1 MDKDELRVRAEKRR
15 KLAQVADAQDSLVA
29 EIGTAWLQE
38 AAMKWNPDVQPKVP
52 AGVPVG
58 PDFLRFVKTWMK
70 SNKFRTLEFG
80 EAAVKAGAEAVAS
93 WIDFNGSRVVGIDYP
108 NPLTEIN
115 KAKGEG
121 FMTTSSN
128 KQTKTAQ
135 QSQGYRPGKFYILD
149 TFDDLIVECDTKEQA
164 ERVMRYLTARNA
176 ETGEMYESLPEDI
189 TKDPEQINMLSHM
202 IIHFNDFQRE
212 MQGKQPLQGRHHIR
226 QTKTAQQSQ
235 GYRPGK
241 FYILDTFD
249 DLIVECDTKEQA
261 ERVMRYLTAR
271 NAETG
276 EMYESLPEDITKD
289 PEQINMLSHMIIHFN
304 DFQREMQG
312 KQPLQGRHHI
322 RQTKTAESI
331 YGPIDRES
339 VGLYTEPEEWSRYC
353 PEHAG
358 VMMRRVKDGVYQC
371 PMKGEVFS
379 YTDGHDVEIKIGVQ
393 NQTNPNWNKTFP
405 QKGFLDTPNQQSFEK
420 KKHPEYKENKDTS
433 YQEIED
439 LYADDKKASFKPFSK
454 KAESL
459 GIMDKMFA
467 PTIRHSRYCPEHP
480 GVSLY
485 RIADSVFQCPLDRT
499 IYDYEKGFT
508 TQDGKEHSG
517 GNIAEMTPDFPEF
530 YQSPHPFLMKG
541 SVKGFMKKALQ
552 PVKLEPTPEYEKKS
566 ALERFIAQTKTWGKD
581 KPLEEAQK
589 ETLDFLQST
598 KINPRN
604 KAQMMA
610 KVQNQP
616 NVEELVFYL
625 WQSLLAGS
633 GMRTSSLKVAETNLE
648 YRIARDIDLAL
659 RGDENSKKM
668 LGLMIDGVFKGKSMM
683 LAAKEAY
690 DFVEKANQPA
700 PRTIEVQEQ
709 PTPGA
714 PPPGFQPQSAA
725 GQIRP

>member
-38 AAMKWNPDVQPKVP
+38 AALKWNPDVQPKVP

-121 FMTTSSN
+121 WSVGASDN
-128 KQTKTAQ
+128 KQTKTA
-135 QSQGYRPGKFYILD
+135 
-149 TFDDLIVECDTKEQA
+149 
-164 ERVMRYLTARNA
+164 
-176 ETGEMYESLPEDI
+176 ES
-189 TKDPEQINMLSHM
+189 
-202 IIHFNDFQRE
+202 
-212 MQGKQPLQGRHHIR
+212 
-226 QTKTAQQSQ
+226 
-235 GYRPGK
+235 
-241 FYILDTFD
+241 
-249 DLIVECDTKEQA
+249 V
-261 ERVMRYLTAR
+261 
-271 NAETG
+271 
-276 EMYESLPEDITKD
+276 
-289 PEQINMLSHMIIHFN
+289 
-304 DFQREMQG
+304 
-312 KQPLQGRHHI
+312 
-322 RQTKTAESI
+322 

-433 YQEIED
+433 YQETED
-439 LYADDKKASFKPFSK
+439 LYVDDKQSKKKASFKPFSK

-485 RIADSVFQCPLDRT
+485 RIADSVFQCPLDRV

-508 TQDGKEHSG
+508 TQDGKEHNG
-517 GNIAEMTPDFPEF
+517 GNVAEMTPDFPEF
-530 YQSPHPFLMKG
+530 YQSPHPFLMRG
-541 SVKGFMKKALQ
+541 SVKSFMKKAQEAPEKVSKMRAYMPMAAQWITPGFPIEKAKEQLRMIIQ
-552 PVKLEPTPEYEKKS
+552 ECFAGYPKVIQKNLMGVESARTNQKLLEHFWYLLPKYEGLGVIPTT
-566 ALERFIAQTKTWGKD
+566 RG
-581 KPLEEAQK
+581 
-589 ETLDFLQST
+589 
-598 KINPRN
+598 
-604 KAQMMA
+604 
-610 KVQNQP
+610 
-616 NVEELVFYL
+616 
-625 WQSLLAGS
+625 
-633 GMRTSSLKVAETNLE
+633 SLKVAETNLE

-700 PRTIEVQEQ
+700 PKTIEVQEE
-709 PTPGA
+709 PPVSPGQV
-714 PPPGFQPQSAA
+714 PPIGAIKP
-725 GQIRP
+725 

>member
-38 AAMKWNPDVQPKVP
+38 AALKWNPDVQPKVP

-121 FMTTSSN
+121 WSVGASDN
-128 KQTKTAQ
+128 KQTKTA
-135 QSQGYRPGKFYILD
+135 
-149 TFDDLIVECDTKEQA
+149 
-164 ERVMRYLTARNA
+164 
-176 ETGEMYESLPEDI
+176 ES
-189 TKDPEQINMLSHM
+189 
-202 IIHFNDFQRE
+202 
-212 MQGKQPLQGRHHIR
+212 
-226 QTKTAQQSQ
+226 
-235 GYRPGK
+235 
-241 FYILDTFD
+241 
-249 DLIVECDTKEQA
+249 V
-261 ERVMRYLTAR
+261 
-271 NAETG
+271 
-276 EMYESLPEDITKD
+276 
-289 PEQINMLSHMIIHFN
+289 
-304 DFQREMQG
+304 
-312 KQPLQGRHHI
+312 
-322 RQTKTAESI
+322 

-433 YQEIED
+433 YQETED
-439 LYADDKKASFKPFSK
+439 LYVDDKQSKKKASFKPFSK

-459 GIMDKMFA
+459 GIMHKMFA

-485 RIADSVFQCPLDRT
+485 RIADSVFQCPLDRV

-508 TQDGKEHSG
+508 TQDGKEHNG
-517 GNIAEMTPDFPEF
+517 GNVAEMTPDFPEF

-700 PRTIEVQEQ
+700 PKTIEVQEE
-709 PTPGA
+709 PPVSPGQV
-714 PPPGFQPQSAA
+714 PPIGAIKPQE
-725 GQIRP
+725 